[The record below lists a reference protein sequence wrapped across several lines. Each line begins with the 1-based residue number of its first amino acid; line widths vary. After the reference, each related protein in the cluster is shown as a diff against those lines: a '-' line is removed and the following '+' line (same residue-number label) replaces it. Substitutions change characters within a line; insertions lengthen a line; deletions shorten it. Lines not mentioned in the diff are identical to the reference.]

1 MPHSWLPPRFI
12 KRLSIR
18 DMYRCGVFIK
28 NPKKKVHFHV
38 TWLKSPSAA
47 ELSKKHKVL
56 GFGSGSAS
64 WIWLLKKEYICETLD
79 ERDDWKLALS
89 TLWIRHWQRFLES
102 ELVPEPEIYQHHYL
116 CCELSKKKLSVRYL
130 VLTTHNIYNV
140 RTKIV
145 KDKIELADT
154 NVHTRALTHLQA
166 QSLTNA
172 HVCCLRHRVQWVL
185 PIQDIGCTTTYP
197 KTDNRVVT
205 MLVEANSVLRQSKVV
220 REDVTFVFNNERE
233 RGDLYV
239 LTTLYLSISLFDGA
253 DSWLCACVCATV
265 SSSSG
270 GCTLG

>member
-1 MPHSWLPPRFI
+1 MDLSRRQFIQTAAVGAAVAPSLGAAAAAGKLPSRPFG
-12 KRLSIR
+12 KTGMEVSI
-18 DMYRCGVFIK
+18 
-28 NPKKKVHFHV
+28 
-38 TWLKSPSAA
+38 
-47 ELSKKHKVL
+47 L

-154 NVHTRALTHLQA
+154 NVHTHALTHIRTYKPNR
-166 QSLTNA
+166 SLMHMCVA
-172 HVCCLRHRVQWVL
+172 FVIAFSGCCRSKTLVAPP
-185 PIQDIGCTTTYP
+185 PIQRPTT
-197 KTDNRVVT
+197 
-205 MLVEANSVLRQSKVV
+205 AS
-220 REDVTFVFNNERE
+220 
-233 RGDLYV
+233 
-239 LTTLYLSISLFDGA
+239 
-253 DSWLCACVCATV
+253 
-265 SSSSG
+265 
-270 GCTLG
+270 